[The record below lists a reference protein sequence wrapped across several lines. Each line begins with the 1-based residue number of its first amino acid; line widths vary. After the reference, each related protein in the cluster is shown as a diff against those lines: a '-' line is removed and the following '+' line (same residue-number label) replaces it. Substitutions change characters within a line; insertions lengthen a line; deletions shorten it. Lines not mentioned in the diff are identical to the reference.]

1 MAPTPLSVAQ
11 FLDAVRSSRLLTPQ
25 ELTAAVASAS
35 EKDREASPALAAA
48 LVRQGKLTTFQAR
61 KLLAGITRGMVLGPY
76 RIMAPLGKGGMAKV
90 YLARDTRADR
100 LVALKVMPPHWAR
113 EEERLLLRF
122 RREMDLCNA
131 LTHPSVAHAYEAGVD
146 GDVHY
151 IALEYVPGVTLSKSV
166 STGGP
171 LPADVAARVFAEA
184 ADGLAHA
191 HERGLIHRDIKPSNI
206 MITPAGHAKLLD
218 LGLALRPGEEGDATV
233 IGGKGYVVGTMDY
246 VSPEQTRNAAT
257 VDFRT
262 DLYSLGG
269 TLFYA
274 LTGRPPFPGGTSLE
288 KIKRQREESPP
299 RVEEY
304 NMNVPAGLCEIVHQL
319 LSKKTDDRP
328 ATAIAVRDRL
338 RKWAAPAVG
347 PDNPGDTQRI
357 LAAITSNPTPEEDPS
372 ELPTRGP
379 RDWSVWF
386 VVLAGVVVGL
396 ALVVLVAWLMR
407 T

>member
-1 MAPTPLSVAQ
+1 MAPAPLIIPE
-11 FLDAVRSSRLLTPQ
+11 FLDAIRRSGLLAPP
-25 ELTAAVASAS
+25 ELSAAVALAT
-35 EKDREASPALAAA
+35 ERDRDSSPALAAA

-61 KLLAGITRGMVLGPY
+61 KLLAGIAKGMVLGPY
-76 RIMAPLGKGGMAKV
+76 RILAPLGKGGMAKV
-90 YLARDTRADR
+90 YLARDARADQ

-113 EEERLLLRF
+113 EEQRLLLRF

-131 LTHPSVAHAYEAGVD
+131 LTHPSIAHAYEAGIE

-151 IALEYVPGVTLSKSV
+151 IALEYVPGMTLSKTV

-171 LPADVAARVFAEA
+171 LPADIAARVFSEA

-191 HERGLIHRDIKPSNI
+191 HERGLIHRDIKPSNL

-218 LGLALRPGEEGDATV
+218 LGLALRSGEEGDATV

-257 VDFRT
+257 VDYRT

-269 TLFYA
+269 TLFFA

-288 KIKRQREESPP
+288 KIKRQRQESPP

-304 NMNVPAGLCEIVHQL
+304 NMNVPAGLAEIVSQL
-319 LSKKTDDRP
+319 LSKKADDRP
-328 ATAIAVRDRL
+328 PTAIAVRDRL

-357 LAAITSNPTPEEDPS
+357 LAAITTSPVADEEPS
-372 ELPTRGP
+372 SLPTRT
-379 RDWSVWF
+379 RYDWSVWF
-386 VVLAGVVVGL
+386 VVTAGMVVGL
-396 ALVVLVAWLMR
+396 MLVVLVLAIMKK
-407 T
+407 